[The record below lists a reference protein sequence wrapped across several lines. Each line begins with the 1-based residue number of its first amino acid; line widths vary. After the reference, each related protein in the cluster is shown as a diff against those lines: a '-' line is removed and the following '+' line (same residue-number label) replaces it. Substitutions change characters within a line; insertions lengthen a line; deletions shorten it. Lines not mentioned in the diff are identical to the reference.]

1 MNSLKLWREIENS
14 RQSQYSK
21 GIYINPPHE
30 DGKYQPWGRL
40 RVWIEGIKPE
50 IVELLIDGRL
60 INTYQSPPY
69 ILTSEDRSDDHA
81 IESGKHILK
90 VRAKNGKDWLEQEF
104 DVEFS

>member
-1 MNSLKLWREIENS
+1 
-14 RQSQYSK
+14 
-21 GIYINPPHE
+21 
-30 DGKYQPWGRL
+30 
-40 RVWIEGIKPE
+40 
-50 IVELLIDGRL
+50 LLIDGRL